1 MISKFNQVNQL
12 KKLIKNILLNNCQN
26 GQQNITTR
34 KMMNDYR
41 KFLLEA
47 ITGLKESQELIF
59 SNAINLAMSS
69 EMKEYDELFELGDKY
84 EFDIKQFEDSKDA
97 NVQLLVTLVK
107 AINSACDSI
116 ININAIT
123 DEELESIEE

>member
-1 MISKFNQVNQL
+1 
-12 KKLIKNILLNNCQN
+12 
-26 GQQNITTR
+26 
-34 KMMNDYR
+34 MMNDYR

-47 ITGLKESQELIF
+47 INGLLESQELLF

-107 AINSACDSI
+107 SLNSARDSI

-123 DEELESIEE
+123 YEELESMEE

>member
-1 MISKFNQVNQL
+1 
-12 KKLIKNILLNNCQN
+12 
-26 GQQNITTR
+26 
-34 KMMNDYR
+34 MMNDYR

-47 ITGLKESQELIF
+47 IKGLKESQELIF
-59 SNAINLAMSS
+59 SNAINVAMSS

-84 EFDIKQFEDSKDA
+84 VFDIKQFEDSKDA
-97 NVQLLVTLVK
+97 NVQHLVTLVK
-107 AINSACDSI
+107 SLNSTCDSI